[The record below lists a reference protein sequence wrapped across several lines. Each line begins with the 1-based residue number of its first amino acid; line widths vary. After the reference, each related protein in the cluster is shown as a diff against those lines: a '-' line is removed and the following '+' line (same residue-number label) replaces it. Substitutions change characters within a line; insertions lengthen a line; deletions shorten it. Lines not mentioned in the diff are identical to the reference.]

1 MMKRLLIV
9 GVAISAFIPFSAKGA
24 EAEIKT
30 SFNARNVILPSS
42 QYTPASPYEALVWVV
57 KGDRYSDENYNKILS
72 APSADN
78 TGKEWY
84 EPEYNPSEV
93 SSGEWT
99 TQKAPF
105 SSDATYLGQ
114 KSYQWAAAEMMG
126 EMYMR
131 RSFTLTPDEL
141 LYKEVYLAMGHDDA
155 PAEWYINGVKVA
167 SASDGWNNDEY
178 ILLTAEQ
185 KDLIKTDGSE
195 NILAVH
201 VHQNWGGAF
210 ADCGLYGAD
219 MSMVQA
225 FLPTLDDGAWP
236 CSYYFLN
243 YNNDFADA
251 EKAEWYSTTE
261 NESDWIKGVGPFSN
275 SDDMFLTTEW
285 ASQLRP
291 ILIRRHF
298 NLSAEDLAIIG
309 DSQLTFSCSYDEEP
323 IAYLNGEKFW
333 SRTGW
338 NDNNYDKTILTDKQ
352 KNLLVEGDNILAVS
366 LRQGGGGGHVDF
378 GLLIEGKIDNM
389 NPSAVGTVKNE
400 KISDNKIY
408 NLQGQYLGTSA
419 ETLAPGIYI
428 RNGKK
433 IIIK

>member
-1 MMKRLLIV
+1 M
-9 GVAISAFIPFSAKGA
+9 
-24 EAEIKT
+24 
-30 SFNARNVILPSS
+30 
-42 QYTPASPYEALVWVV
+42 
-57 KGDRYSDENYNKILS
+57 
-72 APSADN
+72 
-78 TGKEWY
+78 
-84 EPEYNPSEV
+84 
-93 SSGEWT
+93 
-99 TQKAPF
+99 
-105 SSDATYLGQ
+105 
-114 KSYQWAAAEMMG
+114 
-126 EMYMR
+126 
-131 RSFTLTPDEL
+131 
-141 LYKEVYLAMGHDDA
+141 
-155 PAEWYINGVKVA
+155 
-167 SASDGWNNDEY
+167 
-178 ILLTAEQ
+178 
-185 KDLIKTDGSE
+185 
-195 NILAVH
+195 H

-251 EKAEWYSTTE
+251 EKEEWYSTTE
-261 NESDWIKGVGPFSN
+261 DESDWIKGVGPFSN

-338 NDNNYDKTILTDKQ
+338 NDNNYAKTLLTDKQ
-352 KNLLVEGDNILAVS
+352 KELLVEGDNILAVS

-389 NPSAVGTVKNE
+389 NPSGVGTVENE